1 MDSLRKDYL
10 QTQELLHQTT
20 LDKELLEGE
29 KQKFCELFEIF
40 LFILLCQTELYILY
54 TN

>member
-29 KQKFCELFEIF
+29 KQKFCELFEK
-40 LFILLCQTELYILY
+40 LFIILCQIQFFKLKHI
-54 TN
+54 